1 MCNIENI
8 VFSAGSMGGLTLIGA
23 WKCLAD
29 KGLHSNIRGFSGCSI
44 GSVVALLTSLGYT
57 NEELENLSLNFR
69 YRDYNDLQFL
79 NTFENLGIETGRKLE
94 KLLSK
99 LIYHKVGRFD
109 ITFAEHY
116 TITGKDLWINA
127 SCVQEDKCYYFS
139 RFDFPRM
146 SVLQAVRMSIAI
158 PIVISAVRYHGK
170 TFVDGGFH
178 DPCPAEMFP
187 SDKTLVLRV
196 KNTNNV
202 SEDEYDFIKHIGLI
216 AYSIQQRI
224 NYKTNCALSKY
235 KTLWLESGIGMLTL
249 DLKKKLRKK
258 LVVTGYKTMYQYL
271 ESNNI
276 KC

>member
-1 MCNIENI
+1 MCSIENI

-29 KGLHSNIRGFSGCSI
+29 KGLHSNIKGFSGCSI

-57 NEELENLSLNFR
+57 NEELEHLSLNFR

-79 NTFENLGIETGRKLE
+79 NTFENLGIETGKKIE

-99 LIYHKVGRFD
+99 LIYYKVGKFD
-109 ITFAEHY
+109 LTFAEHY
-116 TITGKDLWINA
+116 TITGKELWINA

-139 RFDFPRM
+139 RVDFPRM

-178 DPCPAEMFP
+178 DPCPGEMFP

-202 SEDEYDFIKHIGLI
+202 SEDEHDFIKHIGLI

-224 NYKTNCALSKY
+224 NYKTNCALSNY
-235 KTLWLESGIGMLTL
+235 KTLWLESGISMLTL